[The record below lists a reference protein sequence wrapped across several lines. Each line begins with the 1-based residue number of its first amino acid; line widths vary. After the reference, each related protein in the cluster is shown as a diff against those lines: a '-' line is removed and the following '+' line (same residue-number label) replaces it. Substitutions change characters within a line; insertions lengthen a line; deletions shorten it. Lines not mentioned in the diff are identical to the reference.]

1 MVKRI
6 VKKML
11 RLFASCVFRK
21 LRARR
26 VPTMSVHTKPIVNLV
41 TTWNIR
47 CGIAAYSA
55 FLVAELKRN
64 ARIRIVRVSNTYTLS
79 PYFLVLGFKT
89 GRSHELVHVQFAS
102 GMFGDFKLG
111 RYRRAQA
118 FTALLFYLGLAFGMS
133 QVVTTFHEVM
143 KTVSA
148 RGRVG
153 LTYIKLLNKLICGV
167 SDIVIV
173 HTLESKELMVKTYG
187 VDGSKVKVIPMGC
200 YETPLFLNKDACK
213 EKLNLSG
220 KKVITIPGFVSKHK
234 GHDLVVALLPL
245 LDKEVHLLIAGGT
258 RTREDMAYY
267 EEVKKFAQRH
277 HCINRITFHD
287 YFPITSTIMNATD
300 IAILPYRYAT
310 ESLTLHLLI
319 AYKVPTITSDLSVFK
334 EIKQEY
340 DCIGLFRSN
349 NKKDLLAKILS
360 LLSDEKKQSLLQEQC
375 QKMWNDRKWSS
386 IAAKHVETYLE
397 VLSAHPDAIYNEKRQ
412 KERIDWLK
420 ENISGNSLEIG
431 CATGFV
437 TSYVEADVGL
447 DINKYRVK
455 LGKTKHPEKDFII
468 STAVCLPFKKKAFDT
483 VLIPEVLEHVTI
495 QQAEKILSEARR
507 VGGKIL
513 ITLPNADKINYDKS
527 LVETPEHKW
536 FPTKE
541 IILKLIKTCKIQY
554 TSENDFILVY
564 GT

>member
-1 MVKRI
+1 
-6 VKKML
+6 
-11 RLFASCVFRK
+11 
-21 LRARR
+21 
-26 VPTMSVHTKPIVNLV
+26 MSAHTKPINLV

-64 ARIRIVRVSNTYTLS
+64 AKIRIVRVSDAYTFS

-89 GRSHELVHVQFAS
+89 GRSHDLVHVQFAY
-102 GMFGDFKLG
+102 GMFGDLKLG
-111 RYRRAQA
+111 RHRLLA
-118 FTALLFYLGLAFGMS
+118 FTALLFYLGLAFSKS

-143 KTVSA
+143 KTVAA

-153 LTYIKLLNKLICGV
+153 LTYIKLLNKVICIV
-167 SDIVIV
+167 SDLIIV
-173 HTLESKELMVKTYG
+173 HTLESKELMVKNYG
-187 VDGSKVKVIPMGC
+187 VDESKVKVIPMGC
-200 YETPLFLNKDACK
+200 YETPLFLDKDACK

-267 EEVKKFAQRH
+267 EKVKKLAQRH

-310 ESLTLHLLI
+310 ESLILRLLI

-340 DCIGLFRSN
+340 DCIELFRSN

-375 QKMWNDRKWSS
+375 QRMWNDRKWSS
-386 IAAKHVETYLE
+386 IAAKHVEAYLE

-431 CATGFV
+431 CATGFI
-437 TSYVEADVGL
+437 TSYVGADVGL
-447 DINKYRVK
+447 DINEYRVK

-507 VGGKIL
+507 VGDKIL